1 MSTDIEQFVDNI
13 KQLIPISDLS
23 AGAQKDLIEEAEVL
37 EFKKK
42 KFVFKESD
50 KDNYSFYLLAGEL
63 ELISGSNVQ
72 STIIGGSDNARYALA
87 RLQPRQFSAKAKTP
101 ITILRLDR
109 DALDRLIVNEGSKSE
124 LDASSLDMDV
134 SDIDEEDS
142 GDWMTRML
150 KSELFA
156 RLPMANIQQL
166 FAFLEPIT
174 LEAGEDVIKQGE
186 PGDHYYIIQEGSCEV
201 TRVPREGEKPVKLAE
216 LTIGDSFGEE
226 ALLTNATRNATIT
239 MLTDGV
245 LMQLS
250 KDNFVELIKN
260 PSLSSV
266 SFQEAKEIVG
276 QGGQWIDVRF
286 AKEYEASSM
295 GNSINIPLNL
305 IRTQLN
311 KFNNETHYILC
322 CDTGGRSSA
331 AAFLLTEKGFRASYL
346 QGGLVSYPD
355 AAQVNAQVIANE
367 AAQQPA
373 PAAPEPEKLKSEK
386 PEPEEPDLSDKKE
399 VEAEVVE
406 EEIVDISVKVSA
418 LETDLA
424 RKQMD
429 IEAAEKSSK
438 ENEQADKKQQQ
449 AYEAERK
456 KLEQERLDIEKQKKL
471 AEEELNKKR
480 KEEEEKIEK
489 SKKDAESRMQE
500 EKEKLEAVYM
510 KNTEEMKKL
519 QEMKARAEAQ
529 IKKAREQLEKQAS
542 ESKRELDE
550 ARNLKSSVEE
560 ARKKIDME
568 AEQQR
573 IKQTEL
579 EANVK
584 AKAKALLEAEKRKLA
599 EKFAQNNEKLAQAHR
614 EKAIAEAGR
623 IAAKEE
629 SEKIIE
635 EYRVQFEKEK
645 AEFEAKL
652 NAERAKLEKE
662 SQQIRD
668 KLNEVHK
675 AKEEAETA
683 RKLAE
688 EEASTLKQKQAEQ
701 LAKGDKEDKEL
712 AAEMKR
718 AEEKLEEAKRLLDDV
733 QHEEKMAEAA
743 KEGNEEDLL
752 KQKAEEERLRKQLE
766 SELDEWKEE
775 EVVREKQFE
784 GRESQAEHIRRIKE
798 RAEEARKKT
807 QESTDNLFS
816 DISKQIS
823 DTSHHK
829 LR

>member
-1 MSTDIEQFVDNI
+1 MSEQIEQFVELI

-23 AGAQKDLIEEAEVL
+23 ASGQKEVIESAEVL

-42 KFVFKESD
+42 KFVFNEGD
-50 KDNYSFYLLAGEL
+50 TDGYSFYLLAGEL
-63 ELISGSNVQ
+63 ELISNFHVH
-72 STIIGGSDNARYALA
+72 STITGGSDNARYALA

-101 ITILRLDR
+101 VSILRLDR
-109 DALDRLIVNEGSKSE
+109 DALERLIVHEGNKEVE
-124 LDASSLDMDV
+124 LGDMTLEMAV
-134 SDIDEEDS
+134 SDIDEADS

-166 FAFLEPIT
+166 FAFLEPVAF
-174 LEAGEDVIKQGE
+174 EAGDDVIKQGE
-186 PGDHYYIIQEGSCEV
+186 SGDHYYIIQEGSCEV

-216 LTIGDSFGEE
+216 LSEGDSFGEE
-226 ALLTNATRNATIT
+226 ALLTNAARNATIT

-266 SFQEAKEIVG
+266 SFEQAKAIVSK
-276 QGGQWIDVRF
+276 GGQWIDVRF
-286 AKEYEASSM
+286 AKEYEDSSIA
-295 GNSINIPLNL
+295 GSTNIPMNL
-305 IRTQLN
+305 IRPQLN
-311 KFNNETHYILC
+311 KFNSDTHYVLC

-331 AAFLLTEKGFRASYL
+331 AAFLLTEKGFHASYL
-346 QGGLVSYPD
+346 QGGLLSYPD
-355 AAQVNAQVIANE
+355 AIKLGTQVATNKEVKPSSEPTKQPLPNE
-367 AAQQPA
+367 AETTTSDTAT
-373 PAAPEPEKLKSEK
+373 EKTT
-386 PEPEEPDLSDKKE
+386 
-399 VEAEVVE
+399 AEVLE
-406 EEIVDISVKVSA
+406 EEIVDYAVQASA

-424 RKQMD
+424 KNKMD
-429 IEAAEKSSK
+429 LEAAEKSRQK
-438 ENEQADKKQQQ
+438 GDQADIKQKE

-456 KLEQERLDIEKQKKL
+456 KLEQQKLEIEKQKKL
-471 AEEELNKKR
+471 AEEELEKKR

-519 QEMKARAEAQ
+519 QEMKARAEEQ

-542 ESKRELDE
+542 ESKRELAE
-550 ARNLKSSVEE
+550 ARDMKSSMEE
-560 ARKKIDME
+560 AKKKIEME

-573 IKQTEL
+573 LKQAEL
-579 EANVK
+579 EKSVK
-584 AKAKALLEAEKRKLA
+584 AKAKALLESERRKLA
-599 EKFAQNNEKLAQAHR
+599 EKVAQNNEELQQAQR
-614 EKAIAEAGR
+614 EKAVAEAGR
-623 IAAKEE
+623 VAAKEE
-629 SEKIIE
+629 AEKIIE
-635 EYRVQFEKEK
+635 EYKAQFEKEK
-645 AEFEAKL
+645 AEFESKL
-652 NAERAKLEKE
+652 KAERAKLEKE

-675 AKEEAETA
+675 AKEEAEIA

-688 EEASTLKQKQAEQ
+688 EEASKLRQKQAEQ
-701 LAKGDKEDKEL
+701 LAKGVKEDEAL
-712 AAEMKR
+712 VAEMKL
-718 AEEKLEEAKRLLDDV
+718 AEEKLEAAKRLLDDA
-733 QHEEKMAEAA
+733 QHEEKIAEAA

-752 KQKAEEERLRKQLE
+752 RQKEEEERLRQQME
-766 SELDEWKEE
+766 AELDEWKAE

-784 GRESQAEHIRRIKE
+784 GRESQAEHIRRIKQ

-807 QESTDNLFS
+807 QESTENLFS
-816 DISKQIS
+816 DISEQIS